1 MKSLNSLYA
10 FNARQEGIRN
20 FGEGFLVTIAGPGT
34 GKTYGLIMRVERLV
48 DEETDEKNIV
58 YLTFIHEIVDKFS
71 QDLES
76 YFNKKSKGI
85 PNIGINTLHSIRV

>member
-48 DEETDEKNIV
+48 DEEKD
-58 YLTFIHEIVDKFS
+58 
-71 QDLES
+71 
-76 YFNKKSKGI
+76 
-85 PNIGINTLHSIRV
+85 